1 MNCIFRAL
9 HTIKG
14 TSSFLGFDPIVQL
27 GHRAEDVL
35 NALRRHDLPVTR
47 SLMDALLAARDQLG
61 KMLVDL
67 RAGGLKQKYPIE
79 KLIADLEKVQKG
91 ETTSTTAVESRPEE
105 SVPAPGAE
113 HPQRQN
119 RENLRRSSS
128 KRLQPP
134 PFRPCGWMFASLTN

>member
-113 HPQRQN
+113 TIRSV
-119 RENLRRSSS
+119 RIARTCAAAAAKDFSRRRSDHAGGCS
-128 KRLQPP
+128 Q
-134 PFRPCGWMFASLTN
+134 A